1 VEEKYFINCDGGA
14 RGNPGPAAAA
24 FVVKKGGK
32 IIFKSNNFLG
42 KATNNIAE
50 YEAAIAA
57 LRWIKDNKKI
67 IDNSRVALLLDSELI
82 TNQLLGNFKTK
93 NPTLKKLLES
103 AKLLEQNSKIRISYK
118 LIPREKNY
126 EADFL
131 VNEIL
136 NRNQSFT

>member
-1 VEEKYFINCDGGA
+1 VEETYFINCDGGA

-32 IIFKSNNFLG
+32 TIFKSNKFLG

-57 LRWIKDNKKI
+57 LRWINHNKKI
-67 IDNSRVALLLDSELI
+67 IKNSEVILLMDSELI